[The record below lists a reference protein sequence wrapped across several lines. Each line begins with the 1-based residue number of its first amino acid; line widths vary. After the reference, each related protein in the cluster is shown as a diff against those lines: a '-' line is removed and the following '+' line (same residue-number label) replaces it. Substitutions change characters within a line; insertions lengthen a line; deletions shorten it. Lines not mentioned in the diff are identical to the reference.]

1 MTLISP
7 VVINGLNISNFI
19 AFRGL
24 RWSYRYVMGDNGGL
38 TLAGQTQL
46 DVLATKADLEV
57 DCVPLSFSD
66 ATSLLS
72 VLAAE
77 QVQVNYDDP
86 VLGNVTKTMHPTDQ
100 SAGFLKEMTLP
111 DGSFA
116 AMWEDISFKLE
127 EL

>member
-1 MTLISP
+1 
-7 VVINGLNISNFI
+7 
-19 AFRGL
+19 
-24 RWSYRYVMGDNGGL
+24 MGENGGL

-57 DCVPLSFSD
+57 DCMPLSFSD

-72 VLAAE
+72 VLAVE

-86 VLGNVTKTMHPTDQ
+86 VLGNVTKAMHPTDQ